1 MRQSGHQQSDD
12 HRRSAAM
19 TTAQPAASGSSLI
32 TALEDT
38 WATIRRHLPDLPEV
52 VFITGTGLRT
62 AAAASVDARWGHF
75 GAQRWVHGR
84 PQKVA
89 TPTPEAGQDA
99 KLQVPPDRKPELFVA
114 GECFAEGATHTLTTI
129 LHEAAHALAHVRGV
143 KDTSRQGKYHNRRY
157 LDLAAELGLA
167 WPTGAKAHPVN
178 GFSEVQLTQ
187 QAAIFY
193 ADTIAELDA
202 AITLHLDTFR
212 RLRLTG
218 GGQADPGT
226 TTPEGDGAGEGEGGK
241 TFNRSKLVCD
251 CYPERSIRVS
261 PKQAERGPILCGVCD
276 GEFHPEGNL

>member
-1 MRQSGHQQSDD
+1 MRQSGHQQSVD

-52 VFITGTGLRT
+52 VFITGTGLRY

-84 PQKVA
+84 PQPTT

-99 KLQVPPDRKPELFVA
+99 KLQVQPDRKPELFVA

-143 KDTSRQGKYHNRRY
+143 KETSRQGKYHNRRF
-157 LDLAAELGLA
+157 LELAAELDLE
-167 WPTGAKAHPVN
+167 WPADAKAHPVA
-178 GFSEVQLTQ
+178 GFSEVRLSEV
-187 QAAIFY
+187 AAIFY
-193 ADTIAELDA
+193 ADTAAELDA

-212 RLRLTG
+212 RLRLE
-218 GGQADPGT
+218 GGQTTTGT
-226 TTPEGDGAGEGEGGK
+226 TP
-241 TFNRSKLVCD
+241 
-251 CYPERSIRVS
+251 
-261 PKQAERGPILCGVCD
+261 
-276 GEFHPEGNL
+276 